1 MYNVNNNYYTN
12 MRTIITISLPTQV
25 AKNLKKT
32 ALNENYSGVSDFVR
46 DLYSSWE
53 ADQQLVNDLAVSKKE
68 ISQGKAVRIKSAS
81 DLLK

>member
-1 MYNVNNNYYTN
+1 
-12 MRTIITISLPTQV
+12 MRTIMTISLPTEV

-32 ALNENYSGVSDFVR
+32 ALNENYSGVSDFIR

-68 ISQGKAVRIKSAS
+68 IAQGRITRIKSAS